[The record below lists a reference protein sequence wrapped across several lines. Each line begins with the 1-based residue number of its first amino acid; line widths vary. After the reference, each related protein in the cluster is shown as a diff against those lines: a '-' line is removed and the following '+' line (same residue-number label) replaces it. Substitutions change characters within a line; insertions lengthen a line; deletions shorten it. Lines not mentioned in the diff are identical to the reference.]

1 MLFSLLI
8 KNIILMKKIAPILLL
23 LLMVASC
30 KKEPKHQVIRSFCYW
45 KTGGYFNSE
54 DNSILKKLEVKHM
67 YLRFFDVDWNPYV
80 KEAQPIATIS
90 NIDIVD
96 SLQLTP
102 SVFITNDVLLHS
114 SKPQLDQLSKRI
126 ATRIAQVID
135 FYAAQT
141 ARSRAYDIA
150 DMDYKQQEGK
160 KIMIRLNE
168 EELAKKEQPKIEKL
182 FREILFDCDWSVAT
196 KDNYFYLLQKLKTQ
210 LPKYKLEAT
219 IRLWQYK
226 YYEKAGIP
234 PVDKGLL
241 MCYNMSNVNE
251 YNAKNSIGS
260 NKELKDYITHDNYP
274 LRLDVA
280 LPIFNWAVLFRG
292 GVFKGVIS
300 NIDSFD
306 KNKLIFKKISDTKYL
321 LQDDIQLGSFYAR
334 NGDEIRIE
342 KISNQELEAM
352 MNSIKDKIKIDK
364 TTKVTFFSFD
374 KKYINDYGIQNIS
387 KYYSNF

>member
-1 MLFSLLI
+1 
-8 KNIILMKKIAPILLL
+8 MKKILLILLL
-23 LLMVASC
+23 LLMVSSC
-30 KKEPKHQVIRSFCYW
+30 KKEPKYQVVRSFCYW
-45 KTGGYFNSE
+45 KTSGYFNSE
-54 DNSILKKLEVKHM
+54 DDSILKKLKVKHM

-80 KEAQPIATIS
+80 KQAQPIATIS
-90 NIDIVD
+90 NIDIID

-114 SKPQLDQLSKRI
+114 SKLQLDQLSKRI
-126 ATRIAQVID
+126 STRIAQLID
-135 FYAAQT
+135 FYAVQT
-141 ARSRAYDIA
+141 AKSRAYDIA

-160 KIMIRLNE
+160 KTMIRLNE
-168 EELAKKEQPKIEKL
+168 ESLAKKEQPKIEKL
-182 FREILFDCDWSVAT
+182 FQEILFDCDWSVAT
-196 KDNYFYLLQKLKTQ
+196 KENYFYLLQKLKTK

-260 NKELKDYITHDNYP
+260 GKELNDYMTHDKYP

-342 KISNQELEAM
+342 KISNQELETM
-352 MNSIKDKIKIDK
+352 INSVKDKIKIDN